1 MLEGKIVVKFTKRV
15 VRKVLVKELPEG
27 TIVRF
32 GKLIGHVVDLE
43 GRKKKIVLL
52 DNSEQVNPLE
62 EIEVVMSTSQ
72 LAEYYMRSREE
83 AL

>member
-43 GRKKKIVLL
+43 GRKKKIVLQ